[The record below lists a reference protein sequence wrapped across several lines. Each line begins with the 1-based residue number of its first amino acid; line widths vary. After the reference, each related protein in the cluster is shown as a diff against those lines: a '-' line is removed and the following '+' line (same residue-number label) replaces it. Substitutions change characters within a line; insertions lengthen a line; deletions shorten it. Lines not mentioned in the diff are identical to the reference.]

1 MGYPINGIFDNPRLQ
16 RIIRGIKR
24 FHGEADTRERLPIT
38 RDILLQL
45 LQCLPH
51 WSSDLAQANLYA
63 AFCVAFSGFLRAGE
77 FTWSS
82 KDQNDLG
89 QFSFA
94 RWHVTRQSVTF
105 AADRSRVY
113 LCIPASKSDT
123 FRHGVTITL
132 AATGDAACPVAA
144 LRNLFDNFP
153 QPAPSNPLFT
163 RAYGR
168 PFSRQYLIAALRA
181 CLKHLGIV
189 GHYSGHSF
197 RRGAATS
204 ARRAGLSDSEIQ
216 MLGRWHSDAYKRYID
231 THPEQL
237 YLISRRH
244 QLAGSA

>member
-1 MGYPINGIFDNPRLQ
+1 M
-16 RIIRGIKR
+16 
-24 FHGEADTRERLPIT
+24 T

-51 WSSDLAQANLYA
+51 WGTDLTQADLYA
-63 AFCVAFSGFLRAGE
+63 AFCVAFPGFLHAGE
-77 FTWSS
+77 FTWSL
-82 KDQNDLG
+82 KDQTDLG
-89 QFSFA
+89 QFGFA
-94 RWHVTRQSVTF
+94 CLHVTRQSITF
-105 AADRSRVY
+105 ATDRSRVY

-132 AATGDAACPVAA
+132 AATGDSACPVAA
-144 LRNLFDNFP
+144 LQNLFEKFP
-153 QPAPSNPLFT
+153 QPDPSDPLFT
-163 RAYGR
+163 RAHDR

-181 CLKHLGIV
+181 CLKRLGIG

-204 ARRAGLSDSEIQ
+204 AHRAGLSDSEIQ

-237 YLISRRH
+237 YLVSRRH